1 MDSQSTEGTQRAH
14 ERPLNLEVLGPLA
27 LWSPGMKALDLKGLI
42 LLLRHTG
49 STDSLDRLDRWFRDC
64 ACPANDCTLDRCSV
78 KHCK

>member
-49 STDSLDRLDRWFRDC
+49 STDSLDRWFGDC
-64 ACPANDCTLDRCSV
+64 ARPANASTLDCCSV
-78 KHCK
+78 MRCK